1 LPTDQKAKSAI
12 RERVWTTLEA
22 SGASSAAQ
30 GRIPDFRGSDRAAD
44 RLAELPQWRQART
57 VKVNPDHAQ
66 QSARLHAL
74 RSGKLL
80 FMAVPKL
87 AKPEPFYRLDPG
99 NLGGTAEDVANRYRA
114 AEVAPTVAVETMP
127 AIDFIICGSVAVNH
141 EGVRVGKGAGYT
153 DIEVAL
159 LAESGLLKPNT
170 TIITTVHEQQVLDE
184 PLPHQPHDFTV
195 DYILTPER
203 LISCTVKYRPNGMDW
218 AALTPQLL
226 RDIPVLQALAAQRP

>member
-1 LPTDQKAKSAI
+1 LPTDQMPKAAI
-12 RERVWTTLEA
+12 RERIWTALEA
-22 SGASSAAQ
+22 SGASLAAH
-30 GRIPDFRGSDRAAD
+30 GRIPDFQGSDRAAD
-44 RLAELPQWRQART
+44 RLAELSQWRQARR

-66 QSARLHAL
+66 QPARLHAL

-87 AKPEPFYRLDPG
+87 AKPEPFYRLDPN
-99 NLGGTAEDVANRYRA
+99 NLGGIPEDIANRYRA

-127 AIDFIICGSVAVNH
+127 AIDFIICGSVAVNY

-159 LAESGLLKPNT
+159 LAEAQRLKPDT

-184 PLPHQPHDFTV
+184 PLPHQSHDFTV

-203 LISCTVKYRPNGMDW
+203 VITCTVKHRPSGVDW

-226 RDIPVLQALAAQRP
+226 QDIPVLQALAANRR